1 MKNKKELPFNEL
13 IIYWLYCIASLGAVW
28 ALKIVIK
35 KAVMEA
41 ENA

>member
-1 MKNKKELPFNEL
+1 MKKEKTLPAMEL
-13 IIYWLYCIASLGAVW
+13 IVYWLYCIASLGAVW

-41 ENA
+41 SNA